1 MYNNNVLTFKK
12 TKLFAVQRLSHQM
25 KVKSHSLDVCCTPS
39 LSVLC
44 VPTCTPAPKIY
55 FQQQSY
61 ENRDS
66 ATNSQHSS

>member
-44 VPTCTPAPKIY
+44 VPTLNTVAHP
-55 FQQQSY
+55 
-61 ENRDS
+61 
-66 ATNSQHSS
+66 